1 MFLRASSPTGR
12 FAAPPEFLCPRG
24 GSGVASLDVIRA
36 EIFPELPRRST
47 VAHRTHWLAS
57 GRLPALEPSGSS
69 PAPLHNSRAGG
80 EGRAREPS
88 GGKRTLAPTLRSDL
102 ESPLPVNRQKPASF
116 RKSTARAMHRRAR
129 SVGLIL

>member
-12 FAAPPEFLCPRG
+12 FATPSEFICPRG
-24 GSGVASLDVIRA
+24 GSGVASLGVIRA
-36 EIFPELPRRST
+36 EILPGLPRRST
-47 VAHRTHWLAS
+47 VAHHTHWLTS
-57 GRLPALEPSGSS
+57 DRVPALEPSGSS
-69 PAPLHNSRAGG
+69 SAPLHNSRAGG

-116 RKSTARAMHRRAR
+116 RKSTARAMRRRAR
-129 SVGLIL
+129 PVGLIL